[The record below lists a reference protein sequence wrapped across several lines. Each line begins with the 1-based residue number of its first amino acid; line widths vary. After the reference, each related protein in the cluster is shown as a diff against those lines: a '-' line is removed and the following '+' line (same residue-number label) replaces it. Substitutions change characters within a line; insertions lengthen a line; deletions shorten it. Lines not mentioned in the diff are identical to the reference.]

1 MPRVV
6 NHLRATLLLWG
17 LCLMPA
23 ISSAQSLIV
32 LVREQ
37 SGEPLSSEAIV
48 RVTSRA
54 SEVVSVGTTGDAR
67 EAAGASSFDLP
78 AGDYE
83 IEVEADGYKKGT
95 EQVKLWPQRATTVY
109 VYLRRAGSGAASSAP
124 ASGIVLA
131 PKVQR
136 EVDQGLAAMRRNKLA
151 EARKH
156 LETAQKM
163 APSIPD
169 ILYLLGVVE
178 YMDKDLP
185 AARKQFEAVLAANPT
200 HARSLVMLG
209 QMQLDAGE
217 NNDASA
223 TLLKAV
229 EADSNNWRPHYLL
242 ALALIRIKELP
253 RAELEAARSGELSG
267 EKTAAMMLLRAKILM
282 LQGKNTEAKP
292 ILQVFLKEYPSDPGT
307 PEAKKYVDRIEQW
320 QKSTADQVISASEP
334 ARPAAKETIEG
345 AVTALEKAWAPPD
358 VDAAIPHTATGVSC
372 SLDGILNKSQQRVL
386 EQVGGLEEFS
396 ATERVEHQMLDSK
409 GAWTPPVAR
418 EFNYL
423 IFVHRTK
430 TIPYYFDEDRNGGES
445 LYSFPT
451 SLATLGLATL
461 GFMVVHPVFSKDF
474 QFVCEGLGSWEGQ
487 PAWQLH
493 FVQRPEVPSHLRLWS
508 YHNNSYRIPIKG
520 RLWIAANSYNILHL
534 ETALREPVSGLEL
547 NREQLTVDYGPV
559 RFQSAKTELWLPNQ
573 ADMYFDLMKRRY
585 HHKHTLSKYML
596 FGVDT
601 KDQIKLP
608 PLPPEPKEN

>member
-37 SGEPLSSEAIV
+37 SGEPLSSEAVV

-54 SEVVSVGTTGDAR
+54 STVVLVGMTGDAR

-78 AGDYE
+78 VGDYE
-83 IEVEADGYKKGT
+83 IEVEAAGYKKGT
-95 EQVKLWPQRATTVY
+95 EQATVPPGRVTMVY
-109 VYLRRAGSGAASSAP
+109 VYLPRAGSTAASNAP
-124 ASGIVLA
+124 AGGIVLA

-156 LETAQKM
+156 LETAHKM

-178 YMDKDLP
+178 YMEKDLP

-217 NNDASA
+217 NSEASA

-242 ALALIRIKELP
+242 ALALLRTKELP
-253 RAELEAARSGELSG
+253 KAELEAARAGELSK

-292 ILQVFLKEYPSDPGT
+292 VLQTFLKDYPSDPGA

-320 QKSTADQVISASEP
+320 QKSTATDQVIGASEP
-334 ARPAAKETIEG
+334 PRPAGKEAIEG
-345 AVTALEKAWAPPD
+345 AVTALAWAPPD

-372 SLDGILNKSQQRVL
+372 SLDEILNKTQQRVL

-396 ATERVEHQMLDSK
+396 ATERVEHQVLDSK
-409 GAWTPPVAR
+409 GAWTLPVAR

-430 TIPYYFDEDRNGGES
+430 TIPYSFDEDRNGGES

-461 GFMVVHPVFSKDF
+461 GFMVVNPVYAKDF

-493 FVQRPEVPSHLRLWS
+493 FVQRSEAPSHLRLWN
-508 YHNNSYRIPIKG
+508 YHGNSYRIPIKG
-520 RLWIAANSYNILHL
+520 RIWIAANSYNILHL

-547 NREQLTVDYGPV
+547 KREQVAVDYGPV

-573 ADMYFDLMKRRY
+573 ADMYFELAKRRY

-596 FGVDT
+596 FDVDT